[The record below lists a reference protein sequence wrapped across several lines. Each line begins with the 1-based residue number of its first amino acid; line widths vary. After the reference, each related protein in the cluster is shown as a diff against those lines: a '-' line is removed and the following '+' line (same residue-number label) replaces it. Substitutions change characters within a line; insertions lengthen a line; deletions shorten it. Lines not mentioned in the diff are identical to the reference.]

1 MSIAEPSQKIQFP
14 QIMGI
19 LNLTEDS
26 FFDGGSFLKTEKAAA
41 HFQQMVSEGAD
52 IIDIG
57 AESSRPGSKTVEES
71 LECKRIEMLLEH
83 IPTPQKTS
91 ISIDTSRARVAEMA
105 LKKGVGIINDIYSLD
120 RDPDMIRVL
129 TQYPCRVVL
138 MHMQGNPQTMQ
149 ENPQY
154 KNVVGEITEF
164 FKRKTE
170 EVIKAGID
178 ASRLIL
184 DPGIGF
190 GKTLAHNLEI
200 LRDISIFKKLG
211 FPLLVG
217 PSRKSFI
224 GQITEAPVEDRLFGT
239 AAAVSLL
246 TERGVDILRVHD
258 VYEMRQAML
267 VAKALSSEG
276 SVS

>member
-1 MSIAEPSQKIQFP
+1 MAEPSEKIQLP
-14 QIMGI
+14 KIMGI

-41 HFQQMVSEGAD
+41 HFQQMISEGAD

-57 AESSRPGSKTVEES
+57 AESSRPGSKPVEES
-71 LECKRIEMLLEH
+71 LECRRIEMLLEK
-83 IPTPQKTS
+83 IPAERKVS
-91 ISIDTSRARVAEMA
+91 ISIDTSRALVAEMA
-105 LKKGVGIINDIYSLD
+105 LKKGVEIINDIYSLD

-129 TQYPCRVVL
+129 RNYPCRVVL
-138 MHMQGNPQTMQ
+138 MHMQGTPQTMQ

-154 KNVVGEITEF
+154 KNVISEITEF
-164 FKRKTE
+164 FNRKTE

-200 LRDISIFKKLG
+200 MKNISVFKKLG
-211 FPLLVG
+211 FPVLLG

-224 GQITEAPVEDRLFGT
+224 GQITQAPVEDRLFGT

-246 TERGVDILRVHD
+246 TEWGADILRVHD

-267 VAKALSSEG
+267 VAKALSSG
-276 SVS
+276 GNPS

>member
-1 MSIAEPSQKIQFP
+1 MAEPSEKIQLP
-14 QIMGI
+14 KIMGI

-57 AESSRPGSKTVEES
+57 AESSRSGSKPVEET
-71 LECKRIEMLLEH
+71 LECKRIELLLEK
-83 IPTPQKTS
+83 IPAERKVS
-91 ISIDTSRARVAEMA
+91 ISIDTSRASVAEMA
-105 LKKGVGIINDIYSLD
+105 LKKGVDIINDIYSLA

-129 TQYPCRVVL
+129 KEYPCRVVL
-138 MHMQGNPQTMQ
+138 MHMQGSPQTMQ
-149 ENPQY
+149 ADPHYQ
-154 KNVVGEITEF
+154 NVISEITEF

-170 EVIKAGID
+170 EVIKAGIHP
-178 ASRLIL
+178 SRLIL

-190 GKTLAHNLEI
+190 GKTLTHNLEI
-200 LRDISIFKKLG
+200 MKNISIFKKLG
-211 FPLLVG
+211 FPLLLG

-224 GQITEAPVEDRLFGT
+224 GQITGAPVEDRIFGT

-246 TERGVDILRVHD
+246 TEWGVDILRVHD
-258 VYEMRQAML
+258 VFEMRQAIL
-267 VAKALSSEG
+267 VTKALSSG
-276 SVS
+276 GAAS

>member
-1 MSIAEPSQKIQFP
+1 MTEPSEKMKLP

-41 HFQQMVSEGAD
+41 HFQQMISEGAD

-57 AESSRPGSKTVEES
+57 AESSRPGSKPVEES
-71 LECKRIEMLLEH
+71 LECKRIEMLLEK
-83 IPTPQKTS
+83 IPAERKVS
-91 ISIDTSRARVAEMA
+91 ISIDTSRALVAEMA
-105 LKKGVGIINDIYSLD
+105 LKKGVEIINDIYSLD

-129 TQYPCRVVL
+129 RNYPCRVVL
-138 MHMQGNPQTMQ
+138 MHMQGTPQTMQ
-149 ENPQY
+149 EHPHY
-154 KNVVGEITEF
+154 KNVISEITEF

-200 LRDISIFKKLG
+200 MKNISVFKKLG
-211 FPLLVG
+211 FPVLLG

-224 GQITEAPVEDRLFGT
+224 GQITGAPVENRLFGT

-246 TERGVDILRVHD
+246 TEWGVDILRVHD
-258 VYEMRQAML
+258 VYEMCQVIR
-267 VAKALSSEG
+267 VAKVLSSG
-276 SVS
+276 GNPS

>member
-1 MSIAEPSQKIQFP
+1 MAEPSEKIQLP
-14 QIMGI
+14 KIMGI

-41 HFQQMVSEGAD
+41 HFQQMISEGAD

-57 AESSRPGSKTVEES
+57 AESSRPGSNPVEES
-71 LECKRIEMLLEH
+71 LECKRIEMLLEK
-83 IPTPQKTS
+83 IPAERKVS
-91 ISIDTSRARVAEMA
+91 VSIDTSRALVAEMA
-105 LKKGVGIINDIYSLD
+105 LKKGVEIINDIYSLN

-129 TQYPCRVVL
+129 KSYPCRVVL
-138 MHMQGNPQTMQ
+138 MHMQGTPQTMQ
-149 ENPQY
+149 EHPQY
-154 KNVVGEITEF
+154 KNVVVEITEF

-178 ASRLIL
+178 ASRIIL

-200 LRDISIFKKLG
+200 MKNIPVFKKLG
-211 FPLLVG
+211 FPVLLG

-224 GQITEAPVEDRLFGT
+224 GQITGAPVEDRLFGT

-246 TERGVDILRVHD
+246 TEWGVDILRVHD
-258 VYEMRQAML
+258 VYEMRQAMR
-267 VAKALSSEG
+267 VAKALSSG
-276 SVS
+276 GNPS